1 MKKSSFVQAAM
12 LTAGVA
18 LSGAAF
24 ANTAVVN
31 SNITEAEVLKAQQ
44 IWGNAV
50 VQISKDFE
58 SGGLDKAKKTTKAAL
73 DKTYAYDMGPVLF
86 KPTLAAIPQ
95 NIRSTEEGALSYYVG
110 GNKKFPNDSGF
121 ALKGWRNVE
130 SKNSVIYLNGNTALT
145 MGNVSFTDKNGKV
158 TTVDK
163 TWGYVKDSAG
173 NVKIVLH
180 HSSLPY
186 TN

>member
-1 MKKSSFVQAAM
+1 MKKSNLVRASLVSTCLVFS
-12 LTAGVA
+12 GVA
-18 LSGAAF
+18 L
-24 ANTAVVN
+24 ANTAVVS
-31 SNITEAEVLKAQQ
+31 SNITEAEVLKAQKM
-44 IWGNAV
+44 WGDAV

-58 SGGLDKAKKTTKAAL
+58 AGGLNKAKITAQAAL
-73 DKTYAYDMGPVLF
+73 DAAYGYDMGPVLF

-95 NIRSTEEGALSYYVG
+95 NIRSTEEGALSYFVG

-121 ALKGWRNVE
+121 ALKDWRNVD
-130 SKNSVIYLNGNTALT
+130 SKNSVIHLNGNTALT

-163 TWGYVKDSAG
+163 TWGYVKDSSG

>member
-44 IWGNAV
+44 MWGNAV

-58 SGGLDKAKKTTKAAL
+58 SGGLDKAKKTAQAAL
-73 DKTYAYDMGPVLF
+73 DAAYAYDMGPVLF
-86 KPTLAAIPQ
+86 KPTLAALPQ
-95 NIRSTEEGALSYYVG
+95 NIRSTEEGALAYFVG
-110 GNKKFPNDSGF
+110 GNKQFPNDSGF

-130 SKNSVIYLNGNTALT
+130 SKNAVIHLNGNTALT

>member
-1 MKKSSFVQAAM
+1 MKKSSFVQAAF
-12 LTAGVA
+12 LSAGVA
-18 LSGAAF
+18 FGGAVF

-31 SNITEAEVLKAQQ
+31 SNITEAEVLQAQKV
-44 IWGNAV
+44 WGEAV

-58 SGGLDKAKKTTKAAL
+58 TGGLNKAKNTAQAAL
-73 DKTYAYDMGPVLF
+73 DAAYAYDMGPVLF
-86 KPTLAAIPQ
+86 KPTLAAKPQ
-95 NIRSTEEGALSYYVG
+95 NIRSTEEGALAYFVG
-110 GNKKFPNDSGF
+110 GNKSFPNDSGF
-121 ALKGWRNVE
+121 ALKGWRSVE
-130 SKNSVIYLNGNTALT
+130 SKNSVIYLNGATALT
-145 MGNVSFTDKNGKV
+145 MGNVFFTDKDGKV
-158 TTVDK
+158 TVVDK

>member
-1 MKKSSFVQAAM
+1 MKNSSLVRAT
-12 LTAGVA
+12 LVSAGLVF
-18 LSGAAF
+18 SGAAF
-24 ANTAVVN
+24 ANTAVVS
-31 SNITEAEVLKAQQ
+31 SNITEAEVLKAQKV
-44 IWGNAV
+44 WGEAV

-58 SGGLDKAKKTTKAAL
+58 AGGLDKAKKTAQAAL
-73 DKTYAYDMGPVLF
+73 DAAYAYDMGPVLF

-95 NIRSTEEGALSYYVG
+95 NIRSTEEGALAYFVG

-121 ALKGWRNVE
+121 ALKGWRSVE
-130 SKNSVIYLNGNTALT
+130 SKNSVIHLNGNTALT

>member
-1 MKKSSFVQAAM
+1 MKKSSFVQAA
-12 LTAGVA
+12 LLSAGVT
-18 LSGAAF
+18 LGGAAF
-24 ANTAVVN
+24 ASTAVVS

-44 IWGNAV
+44 MWGNAV

-58 SGGLDKAKKTTKAAL
+58 SGGLDKAKKTAQAAL
-73 DKTYAYDMGPVLF
+73 DAAYAYDMGPVLF
-86 KPTLAAIPQ
+86 KPTLAALPQ
-95 NIRSTEEGALSYYVG
+95 NIRSTEEGALAYFVG
-110 GNKKFPNDSGF
+110 GNKQFPNDSGF

-130 SKNSVIYLNGNTALT
+130 SKNSVIHLNGNTALT

>member
-1 MKKSSFVQAAM
+1 MKKSSFVSAA
-12 LTAGVA
+12 LVSAGLA
-18 LSGAAF
+18 FGGAAF
-24 ANTAVVN
+24 ANTAVVS
-31 SNITEAEVLKAQQ
+31 SNITEAEVLKAQRM
-44 IWGNAV
+44 WGDAV
-50 VQISKDFE
+50 VQIAKDFE
-58 SGGLDKAKKTTKAAL
+58 SGGLNKAKTTAQAAL
-73 DKTYAYDMGPVLF
+73 DAAYAYDMGPVLF
-86 KPTLAAIPQ
+86 KPTLAAMPQ
-95 NIRSTEEGALSYYVG
+95 NIRSTEEGALAYFVG

-121 ALKGWRNVE
+121 ALKGWRTVE
-130 SKNSVIYLNGNTALT
+130 SKNSVIHLNGNTALT

>member
-1 MKKSSFVQAAM
+1 MKKSRVVSATLVSASLAF
-12 LTAGVA
+12 
-18 LSGAAF
+18 SGAAF

-31 SNITEAEVLKAQQ
+31 SNITEAEVLKAQK
-44 IWGNAV
+44 IWGDAV
-50 VQISKDFE
+50 VQIAKDFE
-58 SGGLDKAKKTTKAAL
+58 SGGLNKAKTTAQAAL
-73 DKTYAYDMGPVLF
+73 DATYAYDLGPVLF
-86 KPTLAAIPQ
+86 KPTLAALPQ
-95 NIRSTEEGALSYYVG
+95 NIRSSEEGALSYYIG

-121 ALKGWRNVE
+121 ALKGWRSVE
-130 SKNSVIYLNGNTALT
+130 SKNSVIHLNGNTALT

>member
-1 MKKSSFVQAAM
+1 MKKSSFVSAA
-12 LTAGVA
+12 LVSAGLVFGGVA
-18 LSGAAF
+18 LAG
-24 ANTAVVN
+24 TAVVS
-31 SNITEAEVLKAQQ
+31 SNITEAEVLKAQKM
-44 IWGNAV
+44 WGNAV

-58 SGGLDKAKKTTKAAL
+58 AGGLEKAKVTAQAAL
-73 DKTYAYDMGPVLF
+73 DAAYAYDMGPVLF
-86 KPTLAAIPQ
+86 KPTLAAMPQ
-95 NIRSTEEGALSYYVG
+95 NIRSTEEGALAYFVG
-110 GNKKFPNDSGF
+110 GNKNFPNDSGF

-130 SKNSVIYLNGNTALT
+130 AKNSVIHLNGNTAMT

-173 NVKIVLH
+173 NLKIVLH